1 MIIDFHT
8 HTFPDSIAAKV
19 VAKLGKVSCVLP
31 NTDGSIDGLIA
42 SMQKARVTY
51 SINLPVMTSVEQ
63 VEKVNSSLIKRNES
77 LRQNG
82 IITFG
87 GMHPDYPGY
96 KQELKRLRE
105 NGIPGIKLHPA
116 YQNIDLDDP
125 RFLRIIECA
134 QEYGMIILIHAGI
147 DIGIY
152 DHNYSSVAH
161 ILNVLKEVQPEK
173 FVLAHMGNWACWDD
187 VERYLTGAPVWFDTA
202 FTVGSITSY
211 PDVPRTP
218 YDRTIL
224 SDSDFLRISRKH
236 GVDRILF
243 ATDSPWQDQAGYI
256 EHFKNMNMTPDEY
269 RKIMGANAASLLKL
283 QSSDSDTDHANYKI

>member
-8 HTFPDSIAAKV
+8 HTFPDSIAKKV
-19 VAKLGKVSCVLP
+19 VTKLGEASCVLP
-31 NTDGSIDGLIA
+31 NTDGSTDDLIA
-42 SMQKARVTY
+42 SMRKAGVTY
-51 SINLPVMTSVEQ
+51 SVNLPVMTSAQQ
-63 VEKVNSSLIKRNES
+63 VEKVNSGLMKRNEIPK
-77 LRQNG
+77 QNG
-82 IITFG
+82 ILTFG
-87 GMHPDYPGY
+87 GMHPDYPAY
-96 KQELKRLRE
+96 REELKRLKE

-116 YQNIDLDDP
+116 YQNVDLDDI

-134 QEYGMIILIHAGI
+134 QEYGLIVLIHAGI

-161 ILNVLKEVQPEK
+161 ILKVLKEVQPER

-187 VERYLTGAPVWFDTA
+187 VERDLAGAPVWLDTA
-202 FTVGSITSY
+202 FTVGTITSY

-224 SDSDFLRISRKH
+224 SDEDFLRISRKH

-243 ATDSPWQDQAGYI
+243 ATDSPWQDQAGYV
-256 EHFKNMNMTPDEY
+256 EHFQNMELTSEEFQ
-269 RKIMGANAASLLKL
+269 KIMGGNAAALLKL
-283 QSSDSDTDHANYKI
+283 